1 MEQNSKRLIWL
12 QNKHRELDQK
22 ILEFDDSTSPYRGE
36 KHQEMIKQLKRQ
48 KLALKDEI
56 ESLGNLIR
64 NNA

>member
-22 ILEFDDSTSPYRGE
+22 ILEFDDNTSPYRGE
-36 KHQEMIKQLKRQ
+36 KHQEMVKQLKRQ

-56 ESLGNLIR
+56 ESLGNLIK